1 MSALFLILENPVT
14 EAQNKWYRQ
23 PMVWLVIAIPLSAV
37 IVGSILL
44 TLSIQTFDGLVE
56 DDYYKKGKEINQ
68 VLERDE
74 FALDNGIV
82 AQVTLDTET
91 GVIVVDLESQN
102 DYLFPEQMGISL
114 LHPTQSRKDHKLLLR
129 KGPDG
134 RYYSELVNPLSDGRW
149 YFRISEPNWR
159 LQKVISWPT
168 SSEFTMTAVN

>member
-1 MSALFLILENPVT
+1 MT

-74 FALDNGIV
+74 FAFDNGIV
-82 AQVTLDTET
+82 ARVNLDPET
-91 GVIVVDLESQN
+91 GVIVVDLESDSN
-102 DYLFPEQMGISL
+102 YAFVDQMGISL
-114 LHPTQSRKDHKLLLR
+114 LHPTQSRQDHKMLLR

-134 RYYSELVNPLSDGRW
+134 RYYSELVNPLSEGRW

-159 LQKVISWPT
+159 LQKLISWPKLG
-168 SSEFTMTAVN
+168 EFTISASN

>member
-1 MSALFLILENPVT
+1 MSLETGVT

-74 FALDNGIV
+74 FAFENGIV
-82 AQVTLDTET
+82 AAVNMDEQT
-91 GVIVVDLESQN
+91 GIIVVDLRSETN
-102 DYLFPEQMGISL
+102 YGFPPQLGLSL
-114 LHPTQSRKDHKLLLR
+114 LHPTVSAQDVKLLLSQ
-129 KGPDG
+129 GPDG
-134 RYYSELVNPLSDGRW
+134 RYYAELLRPLANGRW
-149 YFRISEPNWR
+149 YLRISEPNWR
-159 LQKVISWPT
+159 LQKLIAWPAEAQT
-168 SSEFTMTAVN
+168 EIRSEG